1 MQAKGLIKFFVIL
14 LSLVCIY
21 QLSFTFFASS
31 IEKNAAKIADER
43 LALEDTEAMSE
54 EDKDAFLKMNKIAY
68 LDSVYNEEVLD
79 LFIKQ
84 YTYREVKANQLS
96 LGLDLQGGMS
106 VVLQVSLKEM
116 LVALSNNSQDPAFL
130 KALEEAD
137 ALQVD
142 SDEDYITLFGQAYAA
157 QADKKPLYTI
167 FATQENAGKIA
178 YGDTDEQILN
188 VISREAEGAVT
199 RTYEVIS
206 NRIDEFGVSQPNI
219 TLQEGSNRIII
230 ELPGI
235 DNPKRAR
242 GLLQSTAKLEFW
254 ETWQNSADMYGY
266 FSQANEVIREKLG
279 LVEDTT
285 EATIDTTAT
294 AGVEPETFDADAA
307 DAATAVTEEDTTSG
321 EDLGFEDLLG
331 GEEGAESTD
340 STGLQQSEEE
350 LRKQFPLYGGVSIL
364 KPAFFDNN
372 GSTELV
378 PGPVVGY
385 AFAQDRAKVM
395 EYLNYDEVKA
405 VFPKNIK
412 FAWSAKPID
421 NNLYQLYAIKTL
433 PNEDGAPLEGDAI
446 VDASQDFSQ
455 DGSAEVRMSMNSE
468 GAATWKR
475 LTGNNVGQF
484 IAIVLDNKVYS
495 APRVNQEIG
504 GGVSQISGQFTIS
517 EAQDLASIVRAGKLP
532 APARIVQEE
541 FVGPS
546 LGEASIRAGSL
557 SLLIGLI
564 IVLVFMIV
572 YYNKSGF
579 VADAALLLNLLLI
592 IGTLASLGASLTL
605 PGMAGIVLTIGM
617 AVDAN
622 VIIFERIREEI
633 AKGKGLKL
641 AIAEGYQR
649 SYSAIIDANVTTLIT
664 AFILLA
670 FGIGPV
676 KGFAVILSI
685 GIFSSFLTAVLVSRI
700 FMDGLTSGDKGMSFS
715 TKLSEGVLQNSKFE
729 FLSKRKIA
737 YAVSTILIVVG
748 LVSIGVRGFNLGVD
762 FTGGRTYVVQFTEAV
777 NTTEI
782 SSALRDQFETE
793 PVVKT
798 YGDNNQVQI
807 TTKYMIENTD
817 PIADSIVEAHLFDG
831 LKAFYADDVDFNKFT
846 TEYKQSGTKVG
857 PTIADDIYITSI
869 YAALF
874 AFAGIFLYLLVRFR
888 KPQFGAGA
896 LVAVIHDALILLSV
910 FSLLQ
915 GLVPF
920 SLEIDQA
927 FIAALLTIIG
937 YSINDTVIVFDRVR
951 EYMNE
956 HPSKDM
962 ESVSNMAV
970 NSTLSRTLMTSF
982 TTLIVV
988 LVLFLF
994 GGEVI
999 RGFAFALLVGVLVGT
1014 YSSIFVA
1021 TPLVVDLMGK
1031 KKK

>member
-21 QLSFTFFASS
+21 QLSFTFIATS
-31 IEKNAAKIADER
+31 IEKDASKIAQER
-43 LALEDTEAMSE
+43 LALEDTTALSQAK
-54 EDKDAFLKMNKIAY
+54 KDEFLKINKISY
-68 LDSVYNEEVLD
+68 LDSIYNEEVLD
-79 LFIKQ
+79 LGLFTF
-84 YTYREVKANQLS
+84 TYQEVKARQLS

-106 VVLQVSLKEM
+106 VVLQVSLREM
-116 LVALSNNSQDPAFL
+116 LVALSNNNQDEAFL
-130 KALEEAD
+130 KALDEAD
-137 ALQVD
+137 QLQVD
-142 SDEDYITLFGQAYAA
+142 SDEDYITLFAQTYAA
-157 QADKKPLYTI
+157 QANKKPLYTI
-167 FATQENAGKIA
+167 FATQENAGKIE
-178 YGDTDEQILN
+178 YGDTDEQILA
-188 VISREAEGAVT
+188 VIAREADGAVT

-219 TLQEGSNRIII
+219 SLQEGANRIII

-242 GLLQSTAKLEFW
+242 QLLQSTAKLEFW
-254 ETWQNSADMYGY
+254 ETWQNTNDMYSY
-266 FSQANEVIREKLG
+266 FDQANEVLREKFG
-279 LVEDTT
+279 LITDTT
-285 EATIDTTAT
+285 ETSLDSTAAASTSAANDEPNELDPEATGAVDITETA
-294 AGVEPETFDADAA
+294 DADAV
-307 DAATAVTEEDTTSG
+307 DD
-321 EDLGFEDLLG
+321 GFEDLFSDDT
-331 GEEGAESTD
+331 ETTDPTD
-340 STGLQQSEEE
+340 STANLQSKEE
-350 LRKQFPLYGGVSIL
+350 LRKQFPLYGSIL
-364 KPAFFDNN
+364 IPAVN
-372 GSTELV
+372 EQQLIQ
-378 PGPVVGY
+378 GPVVGY
-385 AFAQDRAKVM
+385 AFAQDRDKVLQ
-395 EYLNYDEVKA
+395 YLNYDEVKA

-412 FAWSAKPID
+412 FAWGAKPVD
-421 NNLYQLYAIKTL
+421 NNMYQLYAIKTL
-433 PNEDGAPLEGDAI
+433 PNEDSAPLEGDAI
-446 VDASQDFSQ
+446 TNASQDFSQ

-468 GAATWKR
+468 GAAIWKR
-475 LTGNNVGQF
+475 LTAANVGQF

-504 GGVSQISGQFTIS
+504 GGVSQISGDFTIS
-517 EAQDLASIVRAGKLP
+517 EANDLASIVRAGKLP

-541 FVGPS
+541 FVGPT
-546 LGEASIRAGSL
+546 LGAESIRAGSL

-564 IVLVFMIV
+564 IVLVFMVI
-572 YYNKSGF
+572 YYNKSGL
-579 VADAALLLNLLLI
+579 VADSALMLNLLLI
-592 IGTLASLGASLTL
+592 VGALASFGASLTL

-700 FMDGLTSGDKGMSFS
+700 FMDALTTGDKGMSFS
-715 TKLSEGVLQNSKFE
+715 TGLSKGILQNANFS

-737 YAVSTILIVVG
+737 YVVSTIVIVVG
-748 LVSIGVRGFNLGVD
+748 IASMALRGFNQGVD
-762 FTGGRTYVVQFTEAV
+762 FTGGRSYVVKFDQPV
-777 NTTEI
+777 NTAEVTATL
-782 SSALRDQFETE
+782 SDQFETE

-798 YGDNNQVQI
+798 YGSDDQLQI
-807 TTKYMIENTD
+807 TTSYMITSTD
-817 PIADSIVEAHLFDG
+817 TLADSIVEAHLFEG
-831 LKAFYADDVDFNKFT
+831 LKPFFSEEITVETFNSDH
-846 TEYKQSGTKVG
+846 KQSGTKVG
-857 PTIADDIYITSI
+857 PTIADDIFKTSI
-869 YAALF
+869 YAAIF
-874 AFAGIFLYLLVRFR
+874 AFLGIFLYLLARFR

-896 LVAVIHDALILLSV
+896 LVAVVHDALILLSV

-915 GLVPF
+915 GLLPF

-951 EYMNE
+951 EYMLE

-962 ESVSNMAV
+962 ESVSDMAI

-1031 KKK
+1031 RKK

>member
-1 MQAKGLIKFFVIL
+1 MQAKGLIKFFVII
-14 LSLVCIY
+14 LSVVCIY

-31 IEKNAAKIADER
+31 IEKNASKIAQER
-43 LALEDTEAMSE
+43 LTLEDTTALSQA
-54 EDKDAFLKMNKIAY
+54 DKDAFLKMNKIAY
-68 LDSVYNEEVLD
+68 LDSVYNEPVLD
-79 LFIKQ
+79 LGIKK
-84 YTYREVKANQLS
+84 YTYREIKSNQLS

-106 VVLQVSLKEM
+106 VVLQVSLREM
-116 LVALSNNSQDPAFL
+116 LEAMSNKSQDPAFIN
-130 KALEEAD
+130 ALDEAD
-137 ALQVD
+137 KLQVD
-142 SDEDYITLFGQAYAA
+142 SDEDYITLFGQTYAA
-157 QADKKPLYTI
+157 QPNKKELYTI

-178 YGDTDEQILN
+178 YGDTDEQILK
-188 VISREAEGAVT
+188 VIAREADGAVT
-199 RTYEVIS
+199 RTYEVIK

-219 TLQEGSNRIII
+219 SLQEGANRIVI

-254 ETWQNSADMYGY
+254 ETWQNSADMYSY

-279 LVEDTT
+279 LVT
-285 EATIDTTAT
+285 DTTAVALDST
-294 AGVEPETFDADAA
+294 ATTEVDVESIENEITDAVEA
-307 DAATAVTEEDTTSG
+307 DTNATD
-321 EDLGFEDLLG
+321 DGFGDLLSDD
-331 GEEGAESTD
+331 GEAESD
-340 STGLQQSEEE
+340 SAGLQQDEAE

-372 GSTELV
+372 GTTELV

-412 FAWSAKPID
+412 FAWAAKPID
-421 NNLYQLYAIKTL
+421 NNMYQLFAIKTL
-433 PNEDGAPLEGDAI
+433 PNEDSAPLEGDAI
-446 VDASQDFSQ
+446 VDASQDFTQ

-475 LTGNNVGQF
+475 LTAANVGQF

-504 GGVSQISGQFTIS
+504 GGVSQISGSFTIS
-517 EAQDLASIVRAGKLP
+517 EARDLASIVRAGKLP

-541 FVGPS
+541 FVGPT
-546 LGEASIRAGSL
+546 LGAESIRAGSM

-564 IVLVFMIV
+564 FVLIFMIV
-572 YYNKSGF
+572 YYNKSGV

-592 IGTLASLGASLTL
+592 VGALASFGASLTL

-622 VIIFERIREEI
+622 VIIFERIREELS
-633 AKGKGLKL
+633 KGKGMKL

-700 FMDGLTSGDKGMSFS
+700 FMDALTTGDKGMSFS
-715 TKLSEGVLQNSKFE
+715 TKLSQGILQNTNFK

-737 YAVSTILIVVG
+737 YVVS
-748 LVSIGVRGFNLGVD
+748 SIIIIIGIASMALRGFNQGVD
-762 FTGGRTYVVQFTEAV
+762 FTGGRSYVVKFEQPV
-777 NTTEI
+777 STTDVA
-782 SSALRDQFETE
+782 SALRDQFGTE
-793 PVVKT
+793 PTVKT

-807 TTKYMIENTD
+807 TTKYMIESTD
-817 PIADSIVEAHLFDG
+817 PVADSVVDAHLFEG
-831 LKAFYADDVDFNKFT
+831 LTTFYGEEVDFAKFNDV
-846 TEYKQSGTKVG
+846 YKQSGTKVG
-857 PTIADDIYITSI
+857 PTIADDIYKTSI

-874 AFAGIFLYLLVRFR
+874 AFIGIFLYLLARFR

-915 GLVPF
+915 GLMPF

-951 EYMNE
+951 EYMLE

-962 ESVSNMAV
+962 ESVSDMAI

-1031 KKK
+1031 RKK

>member
-1 MQAKGLIKFFVIL
+1 MQAKGLIKFFVII
-14 LSLVCIY
+14 LSVVCIY
-21 QLSFTFFASS
+21 QLSFTFFATS
-31 IEKNAAKIADER
+31 IEKEASKVAQER
-43 LALEDTEAMSE
+43 LALEDTTTLSQA
-54 EDKDAFLKMNKIAY
+54 DKDAFLKMNKIAY
-68 LDSVYNEEVLD
+68 LDSVYNEPVLD
-79 LFIKQ
+79 LFIKE
-84 YTYREVKANQLS
+84 YTYREIKANQLS

-106 VVLQVSLKEM
+106 VVLQVSLREM
-116 LVALSNNSQDPAFL
+116 LEAMSNKNQDDAFINALD
-130 KALEEAD
+130 EAD
-137 ALQVD
+137 KLQVD

-157 QADKKPLYTI
+157 QPNKKPLYTI

-178 YGDTDEQILN
+178 FGDTDEQVLA
-188 VISREAEGAVT
+188 VIAREADGAVT

-219 TLQEGSNRIII
+219 SLQEGANRIVI

-254 ETWQNSADMYGY
+254 ETWQNSPDMYNY
-266 FSQANEVIREKLG
+266 FNQANQVLREKFG
-279 LVEDTT
+279 LVADTT
-285 EATIDTTAT
+285 ETDIDTTAT
-294 AGVEPETFDADAA
+294 AGAEPNALDTEVTDAVDTTELAGDDAT
-307 DAATAVTEEDTTSG
+307 DDGFGDLLSDDATAEGDTTGS
-321 EDLGFEDLLG
+321 
-331 GEEGAESTD
+331 
-340 STGLQQSEEE
+340 LQQSEEE
-350 LRKQFPLYGGVSIL
+350 LRKQFPLFSGASIL
-364 KPAFFDNN
+364 KPATFDNN
-372 GSTELV
+372 GSTELR
-378 PGPVVGY
+378 PGSVVGY

-412 FAWSAKPID
+412 FAWSAKPIG
-421 NNLYQLYAIKTL
+421 NNLYELHALKTL
-433 PNEDGAPLEGDAI
+433 PNEDAAPLEGDAI
-446 VDASQDFSQ
+446 SNASQDFSQ

-468 GAATWKR
+468 GAAIWKR
-475 LTGNNVGQF
+475 LTAANVGQF

-504 GGVSQISGQFTIS
+504 GGVSQISGNFTIS
-517 EAQDLASIVRAGKLP
+517 EAKDLASIIRAGKLP

-541 FVGPS
+541 FVGPT
-546 LGEASIRAGSL
+546 LGAASTKAGLL

-564 IVLVFMIV
+564 IVLVFMVV
-572 YYNKSGF
+572 YYNKSGL

-592 IGTLASLGASLTL
+592 IGALASFGASLTL

-622 VIIFERIREEI
+622 VIIFERIREEL

-700 FMDGLTSGDKGMSFS
+700 FMDALTTGDKGMSFS
-715 TKLSEGVLQNSKFE
+715 TGLSKGILQNANFQ

-737 YAVSTILIVVG
+737 YAVSSVVIIVG
-748 LVSIGVRGFNLGVD
+748 IASMALRGFNQGVD
-762 FTGGRTYVVQFTEAV
+762 FTGGRSYVVQFEEAV
-777 NTTEI
+777 NTVDVA
-782 SSALRDQFETE
+782 SALRDQLGTE

-807 TTKYMIENTD
+807 TTKYMIESND
-817 PIADSIVEAHLFDG
+817 PAADSVVDAHLFEG
-831 LKAFYADDVDFNKFT
+831 LKAFYADGIDYETFA

-857 PTIADDIYITSI
+857 PTIADDIYKTSI
-869 YAALF
+869 YAAIF
-874 AFAGIFLYLLVRFR
+874 AFLGIFLYLLARFR

-915 GLVPF
+915 GLLPF

-951 EYMNE
+951 EFMLE

-962 ESVSNMAV
+962 ESVSDMAI

-982 TTLIVV
+982 TTLIVI

-999 RGFAFALLVGVLVGT
+999 RGFAFALLVGVLIGT

-1031 KKK
+1031 RKK

>member
-21 QLSFTFFASS
+21 QLSFTFFATS
-31 IEKNAAKIADER
+31 IEKKAAEVAEDR
-43 LALEDTEAMSE
+43 LALEDTNAMSDK
-54 EDKDAFLKMNKIAY
+54 DKDAFLKMNKIAY
-68 LDSVYNEEVLD
+68 LDSVYNEPVLD
-79 LFIKQ
+79 LFIKE

-254 ETWQNSADMYGY
+254 ETWQNNADMYSY
-266 FSQANEVIREKLG
+266 FSQANVVIREKLG
-279 LVEDTT
+279 LVVDTT
-285 EATIDTTAT
+285 DATIDTTAT
-294 AGVEPETFDADAA
+294 ATTDVEATEFEEDIAAAAEAVDTSADAD
-307 DAATAVTEEDTTSG
+307 ELSG
-321 EDLGFEDLLG
+321 FDDLLND
-331 GEEGAESTD
+331 GEGTDPND
-340 STGLQQSEEE
+340 STAIKNSQEEY
-350 LRKQFPLYGGVSIL
+350 RKMSPLYGTIL
-364 KPAFFDNN
+364 IPAIQ
-372 GSTELV
+372 EQQLV

-385 AFAQDRAKVM
+385 AYAQDRAKVM
-395 EYLNYDEVKA
+395 EYLAFEEVQA

-412 FAWSAKPID
+412 FAWSAKPVD

-433 PNEDGAPLEGDAI
+433 PNEDAAPLEGDAI

-455 DGSAEVRMSMNSE
+455 DGSAEVRMTMNSE
-468 GAATWKR
+468 GAASWKR

-504 GGVSQISGQFTIS
+504 GGVSQISGQFSIS
-517 EAQDLASIVRAGKLP
+517 EAQDLASIIRAGKLP

-564 IVLVFMIV
+564 IVLAFMIV

-700 FMDGLTSGDKGMSFS
+700 FMDGLTTGDKGMSFS
-715 TKLSEGVLQNSKFE
+715 TKLSEGILQNSKFE

-737 YAVSTILIVVG
+737 YAVSTVLIVVG

-762 FTGGRTYVVQFTEAV
+762 FTGGRTYVVQFEESV

-817 PIADSIVEAHLFDG
+817 PVADSIVEAHLFEG
-831 LKAFYADDVDFNKFT
+831 LKPFYGDNVDFDTFT
-846 TEYKQSGTKVG
+846 EEYKQSGTKVG

-896 LVAVIHDALILLSV
+896 LVAVVHDALILLSV

-962 ESVSNMAV
+962 ESVSNMAI